1 MFLPPLR
8 GSIAWIGTFQGL
20 TPLAIDCRRSAA
32 APGEQ
37 TTQKRTAMVPRWPL
51 LIAVTVLAMLLL
63 PQRASAQEVKID
75 DATKQA
81 TGKALA
87 WLAKKQEPDGS
98 WSEPAYPKN
107 NAITA
112 FALLAFMSQGH
123 LPDRG
128 PYGGVIAKGC
138 RFLINSSRARD
149 GYLGGIGQGNMY
161 CHAMSTLAL
170 AELWGMSGDQSIK
183 PVLTKAVELMVKS
196 QNGEGGWRY
205 EPEPTGADISVTI
218 MQVMALRAAK
228 NSGLHVPDET
238 LQKAIGYILKCYDPG
253 SGGFRYMP
261 GQREPA
267 FARTAAG
274 ICVLQLSGAY
284 DAKQIPKAIE
294 FLKGN
299 MEPRDHFWYGHY
311 YAAHAL
317 HQLGG
322 KDWEEYY
329 AQIRNLL
336 LSKQSATG
344 EWSTRSITDNRTA
357 GPVYQTSIAVIILS
371 VPAHYLPIF
380 QR

>member
-1 MFLPPLR
+1 MSSRRRVIL
-8 GSIAWIGTFQGL
+8 
-20 TPLAIDCRRSAA
+20 LAVSLAA
-32 APGEQ
+32 ACFSTSQ
-37 TTQKRTAMVPRWPL
+37 S
-51 LIAVTVLAMLLL
+51 I
-63 PQRASAQEVKID
+63 AQEVKID

-81 TGKALA
+81 TAKALA
-87 WLAKKQEPDGS
+87 WLASRQEADGS

-112 FALLAFMSQGH
+112 FAMLAFMSQGH
-123 LPDRG
+123 LPARG
-128 PYGGVIAKGC
+128 PYGETMARGC
-138 RFLINSSRARD
+138 RFLIKSARTRD

-161 CHAMSTLAL
+161 CHAMATLAL
-170 AELWGMSGDQSIK
+170 AELWGMSADENIK
-183 PVLTKAVELMVKS
+183 PVLTKAVDLIVRS
-196 QNGEGGWRY
+196 QNSEGGWRY

-238 LQKAIGYILKCYDPG
+238 LKKAIRYILKCYDPS

-261 GQREPA
+261 GQREPG

-284 DAKQIPKAIE
+284 DAQQIPKAVE
-294 FLKGN
+294 FLRSN
-299 MEPRDHFWYGHY
+299 LEPREHFWYGHY

-322 KDWEEYY
+322 KDWADYY
-329 AQIRNLL
+329 AAVRGLL
-336 LSKQSATG
+336 LSKQSDSG
-344 EWSTRSITDNRTA
+344 EWSTRSISDNRTA